1 MIAGTNQTVRDG
13 LTEFLK
19 IRRGDIE
26 RAWAATPVFTSK
38 RPADA
43 AEECAELLSGIRQ
56 VIETGT
62 EEDPSADGFSA
73 VRTVLGSLASRSA
86 GGPSGSD
93 RPDVTV
99 LKAPLLRLWGEQGHD
114 EDVTNAGALA
124 LSTAIN
130 TLRIAVLEI
139 ELSAGADTIL
149 SQRQQLTEL
158 STPVIKLWDGILAIP
173 LIGTLDSSRGQAA
186 TEALLQQIVAQQ
198 ARVAILDI
206 TGVTAVDTLVAQHL
220 LKTAMAARLMGA
232 ECVISG
238 IRPQIAQTMVQLG
251 IDLGEVATRA
261 TLADAFS
268 HALRKIGMAITR
280 SDNEPGR

>member
-1 MIAGTNQTVRDG
+1 MTDDTTAAVRAR
-13 LTEFLK
+13 LVEFLETH
-19 IRRGDIE
+19 RAEIE
-26 RAWAATPVFTSK
+26 REWSVTAVFSA
-38 RPADA
+38 RNPDEA
-43 AEECAELLSGIRQ
+43 AEEASALLSGVRQ
-56 VIETGT
+56 VIETGS
-62 EEDPSADGFSA
+62 EEDPSAEGFGT
-73 VRTVLGSLASRSA
+73 VRTVLGTLASRAA
-86 GGPSGSD
+86 GGRSGSS

-99 LKAPLLRLWGEQGHD
+99 LKEPVLRLWEQRD
-114 EDVTNAGALA
+114 EPADIAYRGGLALA
-124 LSTAIN
+124 TVLN
-130 TLRIAVLEI
+130 TLRIALLEI

-149 SQRQQLTEL
+149 AQQEQLAEL

-173 LIGTLDSSRGQAA
+173 LIGTLDSMRSQAA
-186 TEALLQQIVAQQ
+186 TESLLEEIVRQH

-261 TLADAFS
+261 SLADAFI
-268 HALRKIGMAITR
+268 HALHTLGMAITPAR
-280 SDNEPGR
+280 EVG